1 MEMHQVRYF
10 LAVCETLNFTRA
22 AEQCN
27 VAQPSLTRAIQKLE
41 DELGGLLLRR
51 ERNRTHVTELGKLVK
66 PHLQQIYAANQ
77 SAREQ
82 ARGYKEQTTAPLT
95 LGVMCTIGPS
105 RLIGFFDRLAREIP
119 ALNVSTREA
128 TGRELV
134 EELMQGELDIA
145 LIGLPDFPDR
155 LDARPLYSEHYVIA
169 FPPGHRFETM
179 NEVPVVELDQEDYL
193 ARVNCEYPDHFD
205 ALGVPERCQVNIRYR
220 SEREDWI
227 QAMILAGMGCTVMA
241 ESMPMLPG
249 IVTRRLSDPEISRT
263 IQLVTVSGRRYSP
276 TVKALI
282 QLAQRHDWAA

>member
-10 LAVCETLNFTRA
+10 LAVCDTLNFTRA
-22 AEQCN
+22 AEQCS

-51 ERNRTHVTELGKLVK
+51 ERNRTHVTELGKIVK
-66 PHLQQIYAANQ
+66 PHLQQIYAANR

-82 ARGYKEQTTAPLT
+82 AQGYQEKATARLT

-105 RLIGFFDRLAREIP
+105 RLIGFFERMARDIP
-119 ALNVSTREA
+119 ALEVSTREA
-128 TGRELV
+128 TGGELI
-134 EELMQGELDIA
+134 EELMQGELEIA

-155 LDARPLYSEHYVIA
+155 LDARPLYSERYVVA
-169 FPPGHRFETM
+169 FPRGHRFEAM
-179 NEVPVVELDQEDYL
+179 DEVPVAELDQEDYL
-193 ARVNCEYPDHFD
+193 SRVNCEYPDHFD
-205 ALGVPERCQVNIRYR
+205 ALGVPGRGQVNIRYR

-249 IVTRRLSDPEISRT
+249 IVTRNLSDPVISRT
-263 IQLVTVSGRRYSP
+263 VRLVTVSGRRYSP
-276 TVKALI
+276 TVQALI
-282 QLAQRHDWAA
+282 RLAQHHDWAA